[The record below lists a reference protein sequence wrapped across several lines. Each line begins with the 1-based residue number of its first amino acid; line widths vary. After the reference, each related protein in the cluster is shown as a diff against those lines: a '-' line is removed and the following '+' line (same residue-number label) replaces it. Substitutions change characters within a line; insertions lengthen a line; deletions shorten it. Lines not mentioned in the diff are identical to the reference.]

1 MKRIIVS
8 LNDFRQG
15 GIPRCLHSLLTFI
28 DKDKYTVDVICLDE
42 NGPYLTEIS
51 KVIQEKN
58 GRILRYSPF
67 IRKICTFS
75 SNLKEKSLFNRVAT
89 ILCKIAWKGCKQIF
103 KKDLLVTGIK
113 NKAKLLSN
121 KYDVA
126 ISYAEGNCSIL
137 ISEMECDRKLM
148 WIHNDYRYTAMSS
161 IGTDFHSFDKIC
173 CVSEAT
179 RLSFIEQYQQF
190 AKKTTTLY
198 NIIDHGLI
206 KELATKPIENPL
218 FKNDLYSI
226 ISIGRVS
233 YQKQFTKIPSI
244 ASKLKQYG
252 CKFYWYII
260 GDGPEKQKLEE
271 EITKHNV
278 ADTVIILG
286 KQNNPYKYLAKADLF
301 ALTSVYES
309 YPTVIN
315 EALVL
320 NIPIISNDIPP
331 IYEMLNDKQGFIATI
346 EEFPQRIKWVID
358 NNWQIQSK
366 TTDYW
371 VKRHNDFVMTMFY
384 NLIENN

>member
-1 MKRIIVS
+1 
-8 LNDFRQG
+8 
-15 GIPRCLHSLLTFI
+15 
-28 DKDKYTVDVICLDE
+28 
-42 NGPYLTEIS
+42 
-51 KVIQEKN
+51 
-58 GRILRYSPF
+58 
-67 IRKICTFS
+67 
-75 SNLKEKSLFNRVAT
+75 
-89 ILCKIAWKGCKQIF
+89 
-103 KKDLLVTGIK
+103 
-113 NKAKLLSN
+113 
-121 KYDVA
+121 
-126 ISYAEGNCSIL
+126 
-137 ISEMECDRKLM
+137 
-148 WIHNDYRYTAMSS
+148 
-161 IGTDFHSFDKIC
+161 
-173 CVSEAT
+173 
-179 RLSFIEQYQQF
+179 
-190 AKKTTTLY
+190 
-198 NIIDHGLI
+198 LI

-278 ADTVIILG
+278 ADTVILLC
-286 KQNNPYKYLAKADLF
+286 KQNNPYKYLAKANLF

-346 EEFPQRIKWVID
+346 EEFPQRIKWIID

-366 TTDYW
+366 TTDCW